1 MEGFYPADQIVIAG
15 RLGCGKSALANILL
29 RSLKDRN
36 PWAKLLFLYWTM
48 EMPGYQQIA
57 RIYSNEF
64 STPVKG
70 IFNSRIPLEESM
82 WQNVKRFGETLNGYN
97 VYFREWPVSA
107 DEWKECVLNIQ
118 AMFPTHT
125 IVNIYDHIRLL
136 KKGNETSEEQR
147 ISNLMSAGVFVK
159 NKIDCINIFL
169 SQMNRNIENPGNGDR
184 RDVGSSAPMASDI
197 FGSDAIGQYSTV
209 IIALHRPELYGK
221 SVYRYSGT
229 DINAENLMA
238 CHVLKQRD
246 GWTGLI
252 TWDHDLKNNK
262 IFDRR
267 PQTQPT

>member
-1 MEGFYPADQIVIAG
+1 MSQEQNSQDKKFIELDGFRHISQVVKQTNRKIEQYRTGEIRPLLTFSDKLNEKMEGFYPADQIVIAG

-184 RDVGSSAPMASDI
+184 RDVGSSAPMASD
-197 FGSDAIGQYSTV
+197 
-209 IIALHRPELYGK
+209 
-221 SVYRYSGT
+221 
-229 DINAENLMA
+229 
-238 CHVLKQRD
+238 
-246 GWTGLI
+246 
-252 TWDHDLKNNK
+252 
-262 IFDRR
+262 
-267 PQTQPT
+267 